1 MVQTVTDEVYFRTH
15 GVDSIPKKVAA
26 NAKSCPTTT
35 AKRYATE
42 EEDKA
47 AAKDLERE
55 FVYDGLFLSGIMMAF
70 FLIDV
75 WMMIMV
81 TKDQQDTWV
90 YALFPICFW
99 PYFYLHLRGKGKR
112 AAPGF
117 AVWLCKR
124 MANATLPICS
134 VICPTISH
142 MIRTWLYRH
151 ESHFNKGIHAGNVLF
166 LGLKPSTSFMKD
178 WFQHFFACQSLGI
191 VFIWILFVWFFHE
204 EEKRKSLVGET
215 AKTMRKTDFWKY
227 AYVIGFSTC
236 AIFSISLM
244 VNSSQMESRDKDE
257 VLTINHKGHKNCV
270 LNFTLHQKGQLKFNN
285 GTSFPLDPEYFKK
298 TKEIYTL
305 TNSTKQQ
312 LKAYGYEEKD
322 FHDVLFSDEVYISYV
337 ARGICSKTHKTMH
350 NKYQLE
356 DRFKQLNGHA
366 RCKLDVLWRENDG
379 GGGQNFAVALTQWSK
394 TTFSWLSTIGI
405 HGYDFAIKKFA
416 DQYTTSGLGWAIERS
431 GEGIASFFQSS
442 PLLPTNHV
450 ETDTCM
456 AHEDGH
462 GIYQGSTSHLRE
474 FVVQNQR
481 THALVA
487 ITCFRV
493 IAYVA
498 LYFNE
503 CYSIDL
509 GRKWDFK
516 RTCRDY
522 LENLMVMAWFWFS
535 MVILNF
541 AVWHVLNCIITVLNT
556 FGSWGAYLVLCHKRG
571 LQKGEN
577 PIVEPTPTEGQN
589 KDKKQKKKTKKI
601 KQEKN

>member
-1 MVQTVTDEVYFRTH
+1 MVQTITDEEWFRTH
-15 GVDSIPKKVAA
+15 GVASIPKKRVTA
-26 NAKSCPTTT
+26 NAKPCPTKT
-35 AKRYATE
+35 AKRDGTE
-42 EEDKA
+42 EENKA
-47 AAKDLERE
+47 AAKNLERE

-70 FLIDV
+70 FLIDL

-99 PYFYLHLRGKGKR
+99 PYFYWYLRGKGKR

-142 MIRTWLYRH
+142 LIWTWLYRH

-166 LGLKPSTSFMKD
+166 LGLKPSTSFMKN

-191 VFIWILFVWFFHE
+191 IFLWILFVWFFRE

-215 AKTMRKTDFWKY
+215 AKTMRKTDFWNY
-227 AYVIGFSTC
+227 ATTIGFSAC
-236 AIFSISLM
+236 AIFSISIM
-244 VNSSQMESRDKDE
+244 VNSSQMELLDTDPLTRDYKAY
-257 VLTINHKGHKNCV
+257 KNCV
-270 LNFTLHQKGQLKFNN
+270 LNFNETQKGQAIWPN
-285 GTSFPLDPEYFKK
+285 GTSFPLDPEYFQQ
-298 TKEIYTL
+298 TKHIYKITK
-305 TNSTKQQ
+305 STKQQ

-337 ARGICSKTHKTMH
+337 ARGICAKTSETMLY
-350 NKYQLE
+350 KKQLK
-356 DRFKQLNGHA
+356 DAFRQLNGHA
-366 RCKLDVLWRENDG
+366 RCKLNMLWRENDG
-379 GGGQNFAVALTQWSK
+379 GGGQDFAVALTQWSK

-405 HGYDFAIKKFA
+405 HGPEFAIKKFA
-416 DQYTTSGLGWAIERS
+416 DQYTTSGFGWAVERS
-431 GEGIASFFQSS
+431 GEGIASFFQIG
-442 PLLPTNHV
+442 PLFATNNV
-450 ETDTCM
+450 EKDTC
-456 AHEDGH
+456 ETFQDGH
-462 GIYQGSTSHLRE
+462 GIHQGSTSHLRE

-493 IAYVA
+493 MAYVA

-516 RTCRDY
+516 RVCRDY
-522 LENLMVMAWFWFS
+522 LEYLMVMGWFWIS

-541 AVWHVLNCIITVLNT
+541 AVWHVVNCIITVLNT
-556 FGSWGAYLVLCHKRG
+556 FGSWCAYLFLCHKRG

-577 PIVEPTPTEGQN
+577 PVAEPTPTECQN
-589 KDKKQKKKTKKI
+589 KDKKQKKKTTKI
-601 KQEKN
+601 KQEA